1 MAGLPMLKKNCV
13 NLGSCGYPTAR
24 ISFHAAWPTDQ
35 QRLDGA
41 DRRAPFPYQQ
51 SNPPSVLPYAPS
63 INRQVARVRTPS
75 PALFLLIPWRTVLIK
90 PDRHSRPAALTMAF
104 AYGGRRCTKIASIRT
119 EEIVEQAP
127 VTVEDGSA
135 STSSAFTSVSPK
147 RPGVDYD
154 DTVT

>member
-1 MAGLPMLKKNCV
+1 
-13 NLGSCGYPTAR
+13 
-24 ISFHAAWPTDQ
+24 
-35 QRLDGA
+35 
-41 DRRAPFPYQQ
+41 
-51 SNPPSVLPYAPS
+51 
-63 INRQVARVRTPS
+63 
-75 PALFLLIPWRTVLIK
+75 
-90 PDRHSRPAALTMAF
+90 MAF

-147 RPGVDYD
+147 RAGVDYD